1 MEKLIAKT
9 KLLGWSKNPINLEV
23 DPRAGDKAKLMLLG
37 NVLSSKV
44 FSRLVVVEKIAK
56 AWNTTNEVE
65 VSVVDKNVFLFSFKH
80 EVDVRRVWD
89 RRPWSFKGEHLI
101 LKKYDPSC
109 SFNKVDFSV
118 SDFWVQIHGLPLNR
132 QNDLNLKKIGG
143 MMGQVLD
150 WDLVGNGLGA
160 GKRYV
165 RVRVVAQIST

>member
-1 MEKLIAKT
+1 MRVRISVADLMEKLIAKT

-23 DPRAGDKAKLMLLG
+23 EPGAGDKAKLMLLG

-44 FSRLVVVEKIAK
+44 FSRLVVLEKIAK

-101 LKKYDPSC
+101 LKKYDPSY

-118 SDFWVQIHGLPLNR
+118 SDFWVQIHGLP
-132 QNDLNLKKIGG
+132 
-143 MMGQVLD
+143 
-150 WDLVGNGLGA
+150 
-160 GKRYV
+160 
-165 RVRVVAQIST
+165 